1 MHCSPRLAARVVKN
15 TKTLTDVLTPTGK
28 SGHTAC
34 MQTHDHGDEPGEA
47 FAIIIGRSVVLR
59 TFVALMLGGLLALA
73 GCHTP
78 RAQDTPQKSAAA
90 PVTSA
95 VAAPVTQPTPAPSN
109 PASSPKPAPKT
120 SIAPIAPAAKPAS
133 AAAAPGAASPAA
145 AKLASPA
152 SPASLDLNSLEQRLK
167 DTQAIG
173 VFTKLSLKNQVDDLL
188 GDLREYHKGS
198 SPLAQTELR
207 QKYDLLITK
216 VLSLLQSNDPPLA
229 SAIASSR
236 EAIWQILMDPN
247 KFAKI

>member
-1 MHCSPRLAARVVKN
+1 
-15 TKTLTDVLTPTGK
+15 
-28 SGHTAC
+28 
-34 MQTHDHGDEPGEA
+34 MQTHDLGDEPGEA

-152 SPASLDLNSLEQRLK
+152 SLDLNSLEQRLK

-216 VLSLLQSNDPPLA
+216 VLSLLQSKDPPLA

>member
-1 MHCSPRLAARVVKN
+1 
-15 TKTLTDVLTPTGK
+15 
-28 SGHTAC
+28 
-34 MQTHDHGDEPGEA
+34 
-47 FAIIIGRSVVLR
+47 
-59 TFVALMLGGLLALA
+59 MLGGLLALA
-73 GCHTP
+73 GCRTRP
-78 RAQDTPQKSAAA
+78 AQDNPQKSVLA
-90 PVTSA
+90 PVPSA
-95 VAAPVTQPTPAPSN
+95 TPAPSN

-145 AKLASPA
+145 AKLA

-216 VLSLLQSNDPPLA
+216 VLSLLQSKDPPLA

>member
-1 MHCSPRLAARVVKN
+1 MPSNGEMFDAHAVRAARVVKN
-15 TKTLTDVLTPTGK
+15 TKTLPDAFTPTGK
-28 SGHTAC
+28 AGHTAD
-34 MQTHDHGDEPGEA
+34 MQTPDHGDDPGEA
-47 FAIIIGRSVVLR
+47 FAIIIGRSLVLR
-59 TFVALMLGGLLALA
+59 TLVALMLGGLLALA
-73 GCHTP
+73 GCRTRP
-78 RAQDTPQKSAAA
+78 AQDNPQKSVLAPVPSAA
-90 PVTSA
+90 PA
-95 VAAPVTQPTPAPSN
+95 LPN
-109 PASSPKPAPKT
+109 PATNPKPTPKT
-120 SIAPIAPAAKPAS
+120 STAPTAPSLKPDTT
-133 AAAAPGAASPAA
+133 AAAPGAASSVAGKPAA
-145 AKLASPA
+145 
-152 SPASLDLNSLEQRLK
+152 LDLNSLEQRLK

-216 VLSLLQSNDPPLA
+216 VLSLLQSKDPPLA

>member
-1 MHCSPRLAARVVKN
+1 MLRF
-15 TKTLTDVLTPTGK
+15 TP
-28 SGHTAC
+28 
-34 MQTHDHGDEPGEA
+34 
-47 FAIIIGRSVVLR
+47 
-59 TFVALMLGGLLALA
+59 VALMLGGLLALA
-73 GCHTP
+73 GCHTRP
-78 RAQDTPQKSAAA
+78 ARDTPQKSAPA
-90 PVTSA
+90 PVTGAAA
-95 VAAPVTQPTPAPSN
+95 VPATSGVPAPVTPPPPAPSN
-109 PASSPKPAPKT
+109 AASSPKAAPKT

-133 AAAAPGAASPAA
+133 AAAAPGGASPAA
-145 AKLASPA
+145 AKPASPA

-207 QKYDLLITK
+207 QKYDLLISK
-216 VLSLLQSNDPPLA
+216 VLSLLQAKDPPLA